1 MEHAGEQFSSTLE
14 FSRGLAQMNCEKL
27 PAQGQEALLH
37 AAVLEHSA
45 FGIIAADTEGVI
57 TVFNRAAENMLGYTA
72 SEVIGKLTPAP
83 FHLPEEVVARAA
95 SFSAE
100 LGEIIAPG
108 FEVFVAKSRR
118 GLPNEHEWT
127 YVRKDG
133 STLVVLLSITAL
145 IGPSGAI
152 DGFLGMVV
160 DLSEK
165 KRQEA
170 SLQLVQHF
178 ADEQSQFLQALMEA
192 LPIPVFYKDR
202 AGRYL
207 GANRA
212 YLSFLGVRR
221 EDYFGKA
228 PEEIWRPDLAA
239 RYRAAD
245 EALFARPD
253 EIQVY
258 ESQVVAASGE
268 LRDVIFKKACFHD
281 SHRNV
286 SGLIG
291 TLQDVTQLRHAESA
305 LRESEGR
312 LKQVMLGSPLPIFV
326 IDEAQKV
333 VLWNP
338 ACEQLLGVPA
348 GMMLGTSDPW
358 RAFYPSAR
366 PVLANLIVAGGD
378 EGVVRGY
385 YGDSCR
391 RSPFNSDA
399 FEGEGFFPEMGE
411 QGGRWLYFSASPLRN
426 ADGKVIG
433 AVETLIDITERKL
446 AEAEAGKLTEELEI
460 RVEARTAELAQANE
474 DLKRAMKQLVHAE
487 KLAALGNLVAG
498 VAHELNTPIGN
509 MLTMATA
516 FHGRVKDF
524 SNAVL
529 HGGLRRSVL
538 EGFIQG
544 ANEASESIER
554 NAGRAADLISTFKQV
569 AVDQTSVRRRKFDL
583 ADLMHDVNT
592 TLQPRLKLTPHSLMI
607 NVPAGI
613 CLESYPGPLDQVMM
627 NLVNNALL
635 HAFGDDKPGT
645 ISISARLDG
654 AWVEIEFSDNGTGMD
669 AATVARAFEPF
680 FTTRLGR
687 GGSGLGLYLVY
698 NLVTAALDGEIFMH
712 STPAAG
718 TAFLL
723 KLPLVAKLHQA
734 EEKIF
739 YE

>member
-1 MEHAGEQFSSTLE
+1 MSQ
-14 FSRGLAQMNCEKL
+14 AQ
-27 PAQGQEALLH
+27 ASAFGHGAILH
-37 AAVLEHSA
+37 AAILANSA
-45 FGIIAADTEGVI
+45 YGIIATDTQGLI
-57 TVFNRAAENMLGYTA
+57 TVFNPAAEAMLGYSA
-72 SEVIGKLTPAP
+72 SEVVGQLTPAP
-83 FHLPEEVVARAA
+83 FHLPDEVVARAI

-100 LGEIIAPG
+100 LNESIVPG
-108 FEVFVAKSRR
+108 FDVFIAKSRR

-133 STLVVLLSITAL
+133 SRFDVLLSITPL
-145 IGPSGAI
+145 IGTAGTT
-152 DGFLGMVV
+152 DGYLGMIA

-165 KRQEA
+165 RRQQA
-170 SLQLVQHF
+170 SFQLVQHF
-178 ADEQSQFLQALMEA
+178 ADEQSQFLQVLLEA

-202 AGRYL
+202 SGRYL

-212 YLSFLGVRR
+212 YLSFLGVTR
-221 EDYFGKA
+221 EDYVGKT

-245 EALFARPD
+245 DALYANPD

-258 ESQVVAASGE
+258 ESHVVSAGGE
-268 LRDVIFKKACFHD
+268 KRDVIFQKACFRD
-281 SHRNV
+281 SLQNV

-291 TLQDVTQLRHAESA
+291 TLQDVTSLRRAEVA

-312 LKQVMLGSPLPIFV
+312 LKQVMQGSPLPIFV
-326 IDEAQKV
+326 LDETQKI

-338 ACEQLLGVPA
+338 ACERWFGFSA
-348 GMMLGTSDPW
+348 EEMLGSADPW
-358 RAFYPSAR
+358 RVFYPSPR

-378 EGVVRGY
+378 EGVIRGY

-391 RSPFNSDA
+391 RSAFNPEA
-399 FEGEGFFPEMGE
+399 FESEAFFPHMGE

-460 RVEARTAELAQANE
+460 RVEARTAELAHANE

-487 KLAALGNLVAG
+487 KLAALGDLVAG

-516 FHGRVKDF
+516 FHGRVKGF

-529 HGGLRRSVL
+529 NGGLRRSVL
-538 EGFIQG
+538 ESFVQG

-583 ADLMHDVNT
+583 ADLMRDVSA
-592 TLQPRLKLTPHSLMI
+592 TLQPRLKLTPHRLMI

-613 CLESYPGPLDQVMM
+613 GLDSYPGPLDQVMM

-635 HAFGDDKPGT
+635 HAFCDDISGT
-645 ISISARLDG
+645 MSITARLDG
-654 AWVEIEFSDNGTGMD
+654 PWVEIEFSDNGMGMD
-669 AATVARAFEPF
+669 AATAARAFEPF
-680 FTTRLGR
+680 FTTRLGS

-698 NLVTAALDGEIFMH
+698 NLVTAALDGDISMH
-712 STPAAG
+712 SELDAG
-718 TAFLL
+718 TRFLL
-723 KLPLVAKLHQA
+723 KLPLIAKQHQA
-734 EEKIF
+734 EEKVF